1 MRPLVDTHCH
11 LGHHFD
17 LDVATQLA
25 RARAA
30 GVACMVDVGT
40 DVASSRA
47 AVANAAAQPDVWAA
61 VGLHP
66 NDAGTRPTRCSPR
79 STTSRLAAGRRGR
92 GDGLDRY
99 RDTATPEQQD
109 RAFRAQIA
117 IARRHDLAVVVHCR
131 DAWDACVRVL
141 EEEGMVGPDARVVLH
156 CYSGDVATTLRT
168 VANGWFHSFAGN
180 VTFTNAAPL
189 REVAALVPDELL
201 LTETDAPYLTPHP
214 HRGRPNDPSYV
225 GLTLDVLAQCA
236 QSGRRRARGDRPGQR
251 PPRVRAPGLT
261 GRGTSPVGTCRAPN
275 LAACRHRP
283 SPGRRGPP
291 AAHRP
296 AASDTSWPSPP
307 SRSRWS
313 PSRRPP
319 RGCPA

>member
-17 LDVATQLA
+17 LDVATQLE

-30 GVACMVDVGT
+30 GLVVMVDVGT

-47 AVANAAAQPDVWAA
+47 AVANATTEPDVWAA

-66 NDAGTRPTRCSPR
+66 NDAGTGTDAVLAELEV
-79 STTSRLAAGRRGR
+79 LAAAPRVVAVGET
-92 GDGLDRY
+92 GLDRY
-99 RDTATPEQQD
+99 RDTATPEEQD
-109 RAFRAQIA
+109 RAFRAQIR

-131 DAWDACVRVL
+131 DAWAECVRVL
-141 EEEGMVGPDARVVLH
+141 EDEGMVGPDTRVVLH
-156 CYSGDVATTLRT
+156 CYSGDVATTVRT

-180 VTFTNAAPL
+180 VTFANASSL

-225 GLTLDVLAQCA
+225 ALTLELLADERGADVDVLAA
-236 QSGRRRARGDRPGQR
+236 TVLANTRRAFAIP
-251 PPRVRAPGLT
+251 APET
-261 GRGTSPVGTCRAPN
+261 A
-275 LAACRHRP
+275 
-283 SPGRRGPP
+283 
-291 AAHRP
+291 
-296 AASDTSWPSPP
+296 
-307 SRSRWS
+307 
-313 PSRRPP
+313 
-319 RGCPA
+319 

>member
-17 LDVATQLA
+17 LGVEDQLA

-30 GVACMVDVGT
+30 GVRVLVDVGT

-47 AVANAAAQPDVWAA
+47 AVVNAQAQPDVWAA

-66 NDAGTRPTRCSPR
+66 NDAETASP
-79 STTSRLAAGRRGR
+79 SVLAELDALAGEPRVVAVGET
-92 GDGLDRY
+92 GLDRY
-99 RDTATPEQQD
+99 RDTATPAEQD

-141 EEEGMVGPDARVVLH
+141 EEEGMSGPDARVVLH
-156 CYSGDVATTLRT
+156 CYSGDVATTVRT

-189 REVAALVPDELL
+189 REVVALVPDELL

-214 HRGRPNDPSYV
+214 HRGSTNDPSFV
-225 GLTLDVLAQCA
+225 GLTLALLADVRGAHPDALADIVLANTQ
-236 QSGRRRARGDRPGQR
+236 RAFSLPG
-251 PPRVRAPGLT
+251 
-261 GRGTSPVGTCRAPN
+261 
-275 LAACRHRP
+275 
-283 SPGRRGPP
+283 
-291 AAHRP
+291 
-296 AASDTSWPSPP
+296 
-307 SRSRWS
+307 
-313 PSRRPP
+313 
-319 RGCPA
+319 